1 MDGDRE
7 KRIEELFDI
16 AVHLSVSEREGFY
29 RRHLAGDPEL
39 RVELES
45 LLAHDDEE
53 TKAFLTSPILLD
65 ETDDGTRAWTDGV
78 DTPRPPT
85 DPEAM
90 PERIGPYLV
99 LKKIGEGGMGAVY
112 LAEQRRPVRREVAIK
127 LIKPGM
133 DSAEVLSRFEHER
146 EALRL
151 MDHPGIARIVDSGA
165 TDAGRPY
172 FVMEYA
178 PGLPID
184 RYCDEERLD
193 TGARLELFIQVC
205 DAVQHAHQKGIIH
218 RDLKPS
224 NVLVTRRDDGA
235 VAKVIDFGIACAT
248 ADAPER
254 WERQTRA
261 QEVVG
266 TRHYMSPEQS
276 SPEGAAV
283 DTRSDVYSLGVM
295 LYDLLV
301 GVLPGRDDE
310 ESAPVPPSRRISRL
324 GRESTT
330 IAERRGTSTR
340 SLVRRLA
347 GDLDWITLKA
357 MEGDPA
363 RRYASTSELA
373 ADIRRHLAHEPV
385 LAGPPEL
392 GYRAF
397 KFFRRNRTAVVA
409 GALVLLALLVGSAG
423 LAWGLLTAAQQR
435 DEAQESARNAE
446 RERLDADAARLRADT
461 AREREEEARQDAE
474 EALALAQRR
483 MENAEA
489 VTDFLV
495 ETVAL
500 ADPEVSLI
508 PGLTLADVLRRAGEQ
523 VEEAFARYP
532 EGEAAVRGALGRAFQ
547 SMGELREA
555 EAHLQRAMDIEAGM
569 VTTPLAELYATTHRL
584 AQTYA
589 DSDSRNDRGLAWRA
603 QELAFGLFAASAPEL
618 AERLVHVTDFVIV
631 ADTGTL
637 PEHLDELSEVAA
649 RELTEGDPLWL
660 VLADSLEFLAE
671 LLDVRATRDETIMLL
686 EDALEIRRR
695 HQEAIHPQIA
705 RTLADLVTALNQTG
719 RSRHAEQLVR
729 ESIDIY
735 SATLAPDHW
744 LLASARSLLGEALS
758 NLGQREEAEAI
769 LLESHRAILS
779 ARGPNSPA
787 SLDSIYHLVRHYER
801 CGDRERA
808 EVYRQELAEAMAF
821 SKSSTWTDEQR
832 HAAFG
837 EEQRELVEALEQ
849 LELELFGPPDQIGLY
864 TGFNIIRYEEQV
876 NRVLEL
882 WESRLATDDPLSVIV
897 ALSLSWLPYF
907 PGELDAPLSGEVQ
920 ERILTVLEPRR
931 THFPWSVIGCY
942 EELAHLA
949 QVEGDLE
956 TSAELYRRALAL
968 LAEAFGRPNTARL
981 LLERSLAGT
990 LLELEREGEAEAVL
1004 VGTWNECV
1012 EVFGISHHLAVL
1024 ALDNLLS
1031 YFDLREEPLRA
1042 APFLRRHL
1050 SGQISEDLYSARVSD
1065 LSWFVLR
1072 TPGFQRPLYELA
1084 HTATTRAMELDPENQ
1099 WWRSNLGIALYRLER
1114 HEEALAALEACE
1126 ELIEDGNLPHESFRA
1141 MTLSRLGREEEARTL
1156 LETLEAPGEEELGVA
1171 DPEGARTLEEAREL
1185 LGTSEPAE
1193 GE

>member
-1 MDGDRE
+1 MNGDRE
-7 KRIEELFDI
+7 KKIEELFDI

-39 RVELES
+39 REELES

-65 ETDDGTRAWTDGV
+65 ETDDI
-78 DTPRPPT
+78 DTSRPPT
-85 DPEAM
+85 GPEAM

-99 LKKIGEGGMGAVY
+99 LEKIGEGGMGAVY

-184 RYCDEERLD
+184 RYSDEECLD

-261 QEVVG
+261 LEVIG

-276 SPEGAAV
+276 SPEGVTV

-357 MEGDPA
+357 MESDPA

-373 ADIRRHLAHEPV
+373 ADIHRHLAHEPV

-392 GYRAF
+392 AYRVF
-397 KFFRRNRTAVVA
+397 KFFRRNRKAVVA

-423 LAWGLLTAAQQR
+423 LAWGLFTAAQQR
-435 DEAQESARNAE
+435 DEAQESARTAE
-446 RERLDADAARLRADT
+446 RERLDADAARGRADEARLRADT
-461 AREREEEARQDAE
+461 ARGREHEARQDAE
-474 EALALAQRR
+474 EALALAKRR

-569 VTTPLAELYATTHRL
+569 VTTPLSELYATTHRL

-589 DSDSRNDRGLAWRA
+589 DSDSRSDRGLAWRA
-603 QELAFGLFAASAPEL
+603 QELAFGLFAASTPEL
-618 AERLVHVTDFVIV
+618 AERLAHVTDLVIV
-631 ADTGTL
+631 ADPETL
-637 PEHLDELSEVAA
+637 PEHLDELSEIAA
-649 RELTEGDPLWL
+649 RELSEDDPLWL
-660 VLADSLEFLAE
+660 VLADSLQFLAE
-671 LLDVRATRDETIMLL
+671 LLDVRATRDETIVLL
-686 EDALEIRRR
+686 EEALTIRRR
-695 HQEAIHPQIA
+695 QQEAIHPQIA

-758 NLGQREEAEAI
+758 NLGRREEAEAI
-769 LLESHRAILS
+769 LLESHRSILS

-787 SLDSIYHLVRHYER
+787 SLNSAYHLVRHFER

-808 EVYRQELAEAMAF
+808 EVYRHELAEAMAF

-864 TGFNIIRYEEQV
+864 AGFNIIRYEEQV

-920 ERILTVLEPRR
+920 ERILAVLEPRR

-942 EELAHLA
+942 QELASLA

-956 TSAELYRRALAL
+956 TSVELYRRALAL
-968 LAEAFGRPNTARL
+968 LAEAFGCPNTERL
-981 LLERSLAGT
+981 LLERSLVGT
-990 LLELEREGEAEAVL
+990 LIELGREGEAEAML
-1004 VGTWNECV
+1004 LGTWNEYV
-1012 EVFGISHHLAVL
+1012 ELFGISHHLAVV

-1031 YFDLREEPLRA
+1031 YFDLQEEPLRA
-1042 APFLRRHL
+1042 APFLKRHL

-1072 TPGFQRPLYELA
+1072 TPGFERHLYELA
-1084 HTATTRAMELDPENQ
+1084 HTATARAMELDPENQ

-1114 HEEALAALEACE
+1114 HEEALTALDACE

-1141 MTLSRLGREEEARTL
+1141 MTLSRLGREEEARML
-1156 LETLEAPGEEELGVA
+1156 LETLEAPIEEELG
-1171 DPEGARTLEEAREL
+1171 EGARTLEEAREL
-1185 LGTSEPAE
+1185 LGTFDGAS